1 MVGSVAMEEAVLIL
15 CDRVKRE
22 AGTNKATLD
31 GVFDQVATTVPG
43 ALAACLFVRCYGAA
57 DGPHQLTL
65 LLRRPDGGIEALP
78 PFAFPAAGGKIE
90 GEINLAPLPLPLA
103 GRYQFVL
110 SVDGTAVGS
119 VSFMVLAL
127 APPPPATPDDPS
139 AN

>member
-1 MVGSVAMEEAVLIL
+1 MEEAVLIL

-43 ALAACLFVRCYGAA
+43 ALAAGLFVRCYGAA

-65 LLRRPDGGIEALP
+65 LLRRPDGVVESLP

-90 GEINLAPLPLPLA
+90 GEVNLAPLPLPVA

-119 VSFMVLAL
+119 VSFTVLAL

>member
-1 MVGSVAMEEAVLIL
+1 MDEAVLIL

-22 AGTNKATLD
+22 AGTHKATLD
-31 GVFDQVATTVPG
+31 GIFDQVAAVVPG

-65 LLRRPDGGIEALP
+65 HLRRPDGVVEALP

-110 SVDGTAVGS
+110 SVDGVAVGR
-119 VSFMVLAL
+119 VSFVVIAV
-127 APPPPATPDDPS
+127 APPPSPPTRDDPS

>member
-1 MVGSVAMEEAVLIL
+1 MEEAVLIL

-31 GVFDQVATTVPG
+31 GVFDQVATAVPG

-65 LLRRPDGGIEALP
+65 LLRRPDGVVESLP

-90 GEINLAPLPLPLA
+90 GEVNLAPLPLPVA

>member
-1 MVGSVAMEEAVLIL
+1 MEEAVLIL

-31 GVFDQVATTVPG
+31 GVFDQVATAVPG

-65 LLRRPDGGIEALP
+65 LLRRPDGVVESLP

-90 GEINLAPLPLPLA
+90 GEVNLAPLPLPVA

-127 APPPPATPDDPS
+127 APPPPASPDDPS